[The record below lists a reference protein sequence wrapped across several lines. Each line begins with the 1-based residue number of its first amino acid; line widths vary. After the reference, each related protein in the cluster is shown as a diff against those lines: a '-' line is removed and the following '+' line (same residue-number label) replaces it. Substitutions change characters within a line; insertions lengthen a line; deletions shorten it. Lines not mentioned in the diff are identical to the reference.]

1 MIRLPEVPALP
12 DRLRRA
18 LPQVVAGA
26 MLIAGLV
33 ALGNLA
39 SGLDPAAVTAQLAAT
54 PPAALALALLATF
67 ASYAALVGY
76 DWTALGALGRRPPF
90 GVLALAGFAGFGI
103 GNTVGPNALT
113 GAAVRARVYA
123 RAGLDGWTAA
133 SVAAVGSLA
142 SGLGA
147 AILGLGALAL
157 DPTALDALVT
167 LDPGLV
173 RLGAGAAAAALCGGL
188 ATLSLRGSALRLG
201 RFRLAAPPPRALA
214 LAALLTVLDV
224 GLAALT
230 LHLLLGPGAPPLLAF
245 LPVFAAATLAG
256 VASHAPGGLGAF
268 EAVALAATPGVA
280 PAHAAAALVL
290 FRLIYNLVPFALAL
304 ALLGGRELR
313 AAPAPAAEAMR
324 PSVRAARLRLS
335 EVVADL
341 TVLARPGAAAAF
353 AGRARSALS
362 ASIGLGGV
370 AWSSPSTGS

>member
-133 SVAAVGSLA
+133 SVAAFGSLA

-188 ATLSLRGSALRLG
+188 AVFYSGYLE
-201 RFRLAAPPPRALA
+201 
-214 LAALLTVLDV
+214 
-224 GLAALT
+224 
-230 LHLLLGPGAPPLLAF
+230 GP
-245 LPVFAAATLAG
+245 
-256 VASHAPGGLGAF
+256 
-268 EAVALAATPGVA
+268 
-280 PAHAAAALVL
+280 
-290 FRLIYNLVPFALAL
+290 
-304 ALLGGRELR
+304 
-313 AAPAPAAEAMR
+313 
-324 PSVRAARLRLS
+324 
-335 EVVADL
+335 
-341 TVLARPGAAAAF
+341 
-353 AGRARSALS
+353 
-362 ASIGLGGV
+362 
-370 AWSSPSTGS
+370 